1 MFLGG
6 DFMDISSIGQR
17 IKEIRLAKK
26 MNQEAFG
33 KRLGVGKTAISKL
46 EKNERN
52 LTEQMGK
59 LIMNEFNVSYAYLMD
74 GKGDMFDDLPE
85 TLLDEL
91 ADEYHLTDI
100 QKKLVKTFLELDDE
114 QKDVLTTLLEKTFS
128 K

>member
-26 MNQEAFG
+26 MNQETFG

-59 LIMNEFNVSYAYLMD
+59 LIMNEFNVSYAFLME